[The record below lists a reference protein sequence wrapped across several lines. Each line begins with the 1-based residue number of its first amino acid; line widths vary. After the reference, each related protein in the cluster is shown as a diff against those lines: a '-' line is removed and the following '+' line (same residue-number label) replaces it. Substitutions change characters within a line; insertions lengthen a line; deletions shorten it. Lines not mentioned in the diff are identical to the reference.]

1 MGDVKNQLFM
11 EGTIQI
17 GNDTTQI
24 EKDSIL
30 KGLKYTKRLG
40 HDMVGQNVISDSWRK
55 TINQRSTESNDGGMW
70 DVLEG
75 NKSERENGTKGEAG

>member
-17 GNDTTQI
+17 VNDTTQI

-30 KGLKYTKRLG
+30 KGLKYTKILG

-75 NKSERENGTKGEAG
+75 NKSE

>member
-30 KGLKYTKRLG
+30 KGLKHTKRLG

-55 TINQRSTESNDGGMW
+55 TITQRSTESNDGGMW
-70 DVLEG
+70 DMLEG
-75 NKSERENGTKGEAG
+75 NKSE